1 MSKIAGVDVLV
12 SVDILG
18 VPTVIGGQS
27 GATLN
32 RDTNIIEVT
41 SKDAQGWA
49 ESVGGVKSWGVEC
62 EGFLV
67 EDDKSLEAIEKIWL
81 ENGTVDVSL
90 ALPSGKKYAG
100 KAIIE
105 SFPVEMPQDDAVSM
119 SISFTGTGALKITPA
134 PALPSSL
141 SEKEE

>member
-12 SVDILG
+12 SVDVLG
-18 VPTVIGGQS
+18 VPKVIGGQS

-41 SKDAQGWA
+41 SKDANGWA
-49 ESVGGVKSWGVEC
+49 ESVGGVKSWGIEC

-67 EDDKSLEAIEKIWL
+67 EDDASLEAIEKIWL
-81 ENGTVDVSL
+81 ENGTVDVSI
-90 ALPSGKKYAG
+90 ALPSGKKYSG
-100 KAIIE
+100 TAIIE

-119 SISFTGTGALKITPA
+119 SISFTGTGELTITPKS
-134 PALPSSL
+134 LPSSL
-141 SEKEE
+141 AEKAK